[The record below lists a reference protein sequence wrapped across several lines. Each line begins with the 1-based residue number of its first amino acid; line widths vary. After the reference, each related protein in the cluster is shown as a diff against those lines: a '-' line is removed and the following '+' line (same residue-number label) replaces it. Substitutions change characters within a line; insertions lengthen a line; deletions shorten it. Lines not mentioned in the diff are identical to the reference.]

1 MVLSVV
7 YYSDYSGLFMSQLN
21 RESTELY
28 SWKMCVRRRKGNQ
41 KIRKKCK
48 YEKEQHTTFLNTW
61 NKFMTYYLNRIEG
74 GFGLDSIFSYNT
86 YRTQWMEKCETKEN
100 IQAQRVSVTIIL
112 TILLILWKATPNN
125 WGFVYYS
132 SEA

>member
-1 MVLSVV
+1 
-7 YYSDYSGLFMSQLN
+7 
-21 RESTELY
+21 
-28 SWKMCVRRRKGNQ
+28 
-41 KIRKKCK
+41 
-48 YEKEQHTTFLNTW
+48 
-61 NKFMTYYLNRIEG
+61 MTYYLNRIEG

-125 WGFVYYS
+125 
-132 SEA
+132 